1 MKTLNYDL
9 INRQISKFERESEL
23 DYEEVLDYYNHQILK
38 DMTYPFIILA
48 FVEYN
53 INILYLLEYYFFK
66 KKINKI
72 IK

>member
-38 DMTYPFIILA
+38 DMTYPFIFLA
-48 FVEYN
+48 LFNFLFLLKY
-53 INILYLLEYYFFK
+53 YL
-66 KKINKI
+66 
-72 IK
+72 